1 VEASIAAGVDASTG
15 AGVSTGVDASTGAGV
30 STGVDASIGAEAA
43 GAEASE
49 VAGAESFVSPQAAK
63 NKDIT
68 AAAANKD
75 VFMIMYL
82 NLYQKVLL

>member
-1 VEASIAAGVDASTG
+1 MVVSEAVTVVVVAEASTGVEAAGVEAS
-15 AGVSTGVDASTGAGV
+15 TGVV
-30 STGVDASIGAEAA
+30 VAEAA

-49 VAGAESFVSPQAAK
+49 AAAEAVGADGFSLLQAAK
-63 NKDIT
+63 NKDIR

-75 VFMIMYL
+75 FFMIMYL

>member
-1 VEASIAAGVDASTG
+1 MIVVSEAVTVVVVAEASTGVEAAGVEASVVT
-15 AGVSTGVDASTGAGV
+15 
-30 STGVDASIGAEAA
+30 GAEAA

-49 VAGAESFVSPQAAK
+49 AAAEAAGADGFSLLQAAK
-63 NKDIT
+63 NKDIR

-75 VFMIMYL
+75 FFMIMYL